1 MLVTLGD
8 QRVNFVKLLLMHVRK
23 LSFIKRMTFKN
34 ICPAE
39 HKTEESLL

>member
-1 MLVTLGD
+1 MPVTLGD

-34 ICPAE
+34 ICPE
-39 HKTEESLL
+39 QKTEESLL

>member
-23 LSFIKRMTFKN
+23 LSFIKRMTLKN
-34 ICPAE
+34 IFPK
-39 HKTEESLL
+39 HKTEES

>member
-8 QRVNFVKLLLMHVRK
+8 QRVNFVKLLLVHVRK

-34 ICPAE
+34 ICPE